1 MENKSVHQDLESIRQ
16 LMERSVKFVSL
27 SGLSGI
33 LAGIYALIG
42 AVLAYREIYSG
53 RVVRTV
59 EYYRGHFPMVKSL
72 FLIAASVLAASL
84 VTGWFFSYRK
94 AKKLKTKMW
103 DSTSKRLLI
112 NLAVPLSIGG
122 FFTLM
127 MVDYGYYNLIAASVL
142 LFYGLAL
149 VNASSN
155 LYDEVRYLGYCE
167 LIVGVC
173 AALWPGF
180 GLYFWA
186 IGFGLLHIL
195 YGSLMYK
202 KYDR

>member
-42 AVLAYREIYSG
+42 AGLAYQEIYSG

-72 FLIAASVLAASL
+72 FLIAAAVLAASL
-84 VTGWFFSYRK
+84 ITGWFFSYRK
-94 AKKLKTKMW
+94 AKKLNTKMW
-103 DSTSKRLLI
+103 DSTSRRLLI

-122 FFTLM
+122 FFTLI

-167 LIVGVC
+167 LVVGVC
-173 AALWPGF
+173 AALWPGY

-186 IGFGLLHIL
+186 VGFGLLHIL
-195 YGSLMYK
+195 YGSMMYK

>member
-1 MENKSVHQDLESIRQ
+1 
-16 LMERSVKFVSL
+16 
-27 SGLSGI
+27 
-33 LAGIYALIG
+33 
-42 AVLAYREIYSG
+42 
-53 RVVRTV
+53 
-59 EYYRGHFPMVKSL
+59 
-72 FLIAASVLAASL
+72 
-84 VTGWFFSYRK
+84 
-94 AKKLKTKMW
+94 MW

-127 MVDYGYYNLIAASVL
+127 MVDYGYYNLIVASVL

-195 YGSLMYK
+195 YGSMMYK

>member
-1 MENKSVHQDLESIRQ
+1 MEHKSVHQDLESIRQ

-33 LAGIYALIG
+33 LAGIYALMG
-42 AVLAYREIYSG
+42 AGLAYQEIYSG

-72 FLIAASVLAASL
+72 FLIAALVLAASL
-84 VTGWFFSYRK
+84 ITGWFFSYRK
-94 AKKLKTKMW
+94 AKKLNTKMW

-122 FFTLM
+122 FFTLI
-127 MVDYGYYNLIAASVL
+127 MVDYGYYNLVAASVL

-167 LIVGVC
+167 LIVGIF
-173 AALWPGF
+173 AALWPGY

-186 IGFGLLHIL
+186 VGFGLLHIL
-195 YGSLMYK
+195 YGSMMYK

>member
-33 LAGIYALIG
+33 LAGVYALIG
-42 AVLAYREIYSG
+42 AGLACQEIYSG
-53 RVVRTV
+53 RVMRTV

-84 VTGWFFSYRK
+84 ITGWFFSYRK
-94 AKKLKTKMW
+94 AKKLNTKMW

-112 NLAVPLSIGG
+112 NLAIPLSIGG
-122 FFTLM
+122 FFTLIM
-127 MVDYGYYNLIAASVL
+127 IDYGYYNLIAASVL

-149 VNASSN
+149 VNSSSN

-186 IGFGLLHIL
+186 VGFGLLHIL
-195 YGSLMYK
+195 YGSMMYK

>member
-72 FLIAASVLAASL
+72 FLIATLVLAASL

-122 FFTLM
+122 FFTLI

>member
-1 MENKSVHQDLESIRQ
+1 
-16 LMERSVKFVSL
+16 MERSVKFVSL

-42 AVLAYREIYSG
+42 AGLAYREIYSG

-59 EYYRGHFPMVKSL
+59 EYYQGHFPMVKSL

-122 FFTLM
+122 FFTLI

-195 YGSLMYK
+195 YGSMMYK

>member
-72 FLIAASVLAASL
+72 FLIATLVLAASL

-127 MVDYGYYNLIAASVL
+127 MVDYGYYNLIVASVL

-195 YGSLMYK
+195 YGSMMYK

>member
-72 FLIAASVLAASL
+72 FLIATLVLAASL

-122 FFTLM
+122 FFTLI

-173 AALWPGF
+173 AALWSGF

-195 YGSLMYK
+195 YGSMMYK

>member
-42 AVLAYREIYSG
+42 AGLAYQEIYSG

-84 VTGWFFSYRK
+84 ITGWFFSYRK
-94 AKKLKTKMW
+94 AKKLNTKMW
-103 DSTSKRLLI
+103 DSTSRRLLI
-112 NLAVPLSIGG
+112 NLAVPLSVGG
-122 FFTLM
+122 FFTLI

-167 LIVGVC
+167 LVVGVC
-173 AALWPGF
+173 AALWPGY

-186 IGFGLLHIL
+186 VGFGLLHIL
-195 YGSLMYK
+195 YGSMMYK

>member
-1 MENKSVHQDLESIRQ
+1 MENKSVHQNLESIRQ

-72 FLIAASVLAASL
+72 FLIATLVLAASL

-122 FFTLM
+122 FFTLI

-195 YGSLMYK
+195 YGSMMYK

>member
-94 AKKLKTKMW
+94 AKKLNTKMW

-122 FFTLM
+122 FFTLI

>member
-72 FLIAASVLAASL
+72 FLIATLVLAASL

-122 FFTLM
+122 FFTLI

-195 YGSLMYK
+195 YASLMYK

>member
-16 LMERSVKFVSL
+16 LMERSIKFVSL

-42 AVLAYREIYSG
+42 AGLAYQEIYSG

-72 FLIAASVLAASL
+72 FLIAAAVLLASL
-84 VTGWFFSYRK
+84 VTGWFFSLRK

-122 FFTLM
+122 FFTLIM
-127 MVDYGYYNLIAASVL
+127 IDYGYYNLIAASVL

-167 LIVGVC
+167 LMIGVC
-173 AALWPGF
+173 AALWPGY

-186 IGFGLLHIL
+186 VGFGLLHIL
-195 YGSLMYK
+195 YGSMMYK

>member
-53 RVVRTV
+53 RVVRSV

-72 FLIAASVLAASL
+72 FLIATLVLAASL

-112 NLAVPLSIGG
+112 NLAMPLSIGG
-122 FFTLM
+122 FFTLI

>member
-1 MENKSVHQDLESIRQ
+1 MENKSVHRDLESIRQ

-42 AVLAYREIYSG
+42 AGLAYREIYSG

-122 FFTLM
+122 FFTLI

-195 YGSLMYK
+195 YGSMMYK

>member
-1 MENKSVHQDLESIRQ
+1 MSNETAQSELASIRK
-16 LMERSVKFVSL
+16 LMERSVTFVSL

-42 AVLAYREIYSG
+42 AGLAYQEIYSG

-72 FLIAASVLAASL
+72 FLIAAVVLLASL
-84 VTGWFFSYRK
+84 VTGWFFSLRK

-122 FFTLM
+122 FFTLIM
-127 MVDYGYYNLIAASVL
+127 IDYGYYNLIAASVL

-167 LIVGVC
+167 LVVGVC
-173 AALWPGF
+173 AALWPGY

-186 IGFGLLHIL
+186 VGFGLLHIL
-195 YGSLMYK
+195 YGSMMYK

>member
-72 FLIAASVLAASL
+72 FLIATLVLAASL

-94 AKKLKTKMW
+94 AKKLNTKMW

-122 FFTLM
+122 FFTLI

>member
-122 FFTLM
+122 FFTLI

>member
-72 FLIAASVLAASL
+72 FLIATLVLAASL

-195 YGSLMYK
+195 YGSMMYK

>member
-94 AKKLKTKMW
+94 AKKLNTKMW

-122 FFTLM
+122 FFTLI

-195 YGSLMYK
+195 YGSMMYK

>member
-1 MENKSVHQDLESIRQ
+1 MENKSVHRDLEFIRQ

-72 FLIAASVLAASL
+72 FLIATLVLAASL

-122 FFTLM
+122 FFTLI

-167 LIVGVC
+167 LSVGVC

-195 YGSLMYK
+195 YGSVMYK

>member
-1 MENKSVHQDLESIRQ
+1 MENKSVHRDLESIRQ

-42 AVLAYREIYSG
+42 AGLAYREIYSG

-72 FLIAASVLAASL
+72 FLIATLVLAASL

-94 AKKLKTKMW
+94 AKKLNTKMW

-122 FFTLM
+122 FFTLI

-195 YGSLMYK
+195 YGSMMYK

>member
-53 RVVRTV
+53 RVVRSV

-72 FLIAASVLAASL
+72 FLIATLVLAASL

-94 AKKLKTKMW
+94 AKKLKMKMW

-122 FFTLM
+122 FFTLI

-167 LIVGVC
+167 LIIGVC

>member
-72 FLIAASVLAASL
+72 FLIATLVLAASL

-122 FFTLM
+122 FFTLI

-195 YGSLMYK
+195 YGSMMYK

>member
-53 RVVRTV
+53 RVVRSV

-72 FLIAASVLAASL
+72 FLIATLVLAASL

-112 NLAVPLSIGG
+112 NLAMPLSIGG
-122 FFTLM
+122 FFTLI

-167 LIVGVC
+167 LIIGVC

>member
-1 MENKSVHQDLESIRQ
+1 MENKSVHRDLESIRQ

-42 AVLAYREIYSG
+42 AGLAYREIYSG

-59 EYYRGHFPMVKSL
+59 EYYQGHFPMVKSL

-84 VTGWFFSYRK
+84 ITGWFFSYRK
-94 AKKLKTKMW
+94 AKKLNTKMW

-122 FFTLM
+122 FFTLI

-195 YGSLMYK
+195 YGSMMYK

>member
-1 MENKSVHQDLESIRQ
+1 MENKSVHRDLESIRQ

-42 AVLAYREIYSG
+42 AGLAYREIYSG

-59 EYYRGHFPMVKSL
+59 EYYRSHFPMVKSL

-195 YGSLMYK
+195 YGSMMYK

>member
-42 AVLAYREIYSG
+42 AGLAYQEIYSG

-84 VTGWFFSYRK
+84 ITGWFFSYRK
-94 AKKLKTKMW
+94 AKKLNTKMW
-103 DSTSKRLLI
+103 DSTSRRLLI

-122 FFTLM
+122 FFTLI